1 MTPKVAA
8 RACVITAADA
18 PLWGSATQARRWWL
32 VESSGA
38 WGAKAVI
45 QSATHWIRDW
55 GQRSGVAGRVVL
67 IRSAGSHRSSS
78 SDSRRVF
85 TFSPGDSD
93 VRVRTVNSTTDL
105 TGHDL
110 ESKPTGTS
118 WQTSQDHPRFLLCTN
133 GKRDACCALLG
144 RSLIDAWQVN
154 DTLDSHVWESTHL
167 GGHRFAPTGLSVP
180 TGYLLG
186 RIPSSTTHPPDPDA
200 PLDLANCRGR
210 SDLSGPEQVAD
221 LTVRE
226 KLGLFNPTDIGRVM
240 TVDQDTAHVTV
251 VVTQS
256 TGASWQVLL
265 ENKGLPPAKKSC
277 GKADERGNYW
287 LAGDVLPVPSAT

>member
-1 MTPKVAA
+1 MTPRVAA
-8 RACVITAADA
+8 TACVLTAADA

-38 WGAKAVI
+38 WGAEAVT

-67 IRSAGSHRSSS
+67 IRSAGSHRSRS
-78 SDSRRVF
+78 SDARRVF
-85 TFSPGDSD
+85 TFAPGDSE
-93 VRVRTVNSTTDL
+93 VRVRTVDSATDL

-110 ESKPTGTS
+110 VNEPTDPS
-118 WQTSQDHPRFLLCTN
+118 WHSSQDHPQFLLCTN

-144 RSLIDAWQVN
+144 RSLIDTWQVN

-186 RIPSSTTHPPDPDA
+186 RLPSSTPHPPDPDA
-200 PLDLANCRGR
+200 PLSLAHCRGR
-210 SDLSGPEQVAD
+210 SDLSSPEQVAD

-226 KLGLFNPTDIGRVM
+226 KLGLVSPADIGQVM
-240 TVDQDTAHVTV
+240 TVDQDTTHATV

-256 TGASWQVLL
+256 TGASWQVHLQ
-265 ENKGLPPAKKSC
+265 NKGLPPAKKSC
-277 GKADERGNYW
+277 GKADVPGNYW
-287 LAGDVLPVPSAT
+287 LAGDVRPVPSPT